1 MPYVNLPGSYVELQ
15 DGNLGQISANTSQSV
30 LVIGTASKG
39 LTSEPYQVT
48 DIASVVREF
57 GATSELT
64 RGASEVK
71 KGGGTNIYLYRL
83 PGTAPSVSAIGADYD
98 GSGVAGI
105 KITPIQQSPEAAANY
120 AVAYKHAELYSSDGA
135 GELADKSRVVAQLVV
150 VNLTTDAIV
159 WMGDA
164 FDGATSDNGEVDVS
178 FDMADIDLGLGSAK
192 DSDALETLKLAV
204 TIPGSYSGGDYSV
217 SVSGV
222 TVTGDLSS
230 VAYEEVSAASST
242 NTNQPVGVTEWYFHT
257 MPKFTVT
264 LPTGSGTGVYT
275 AAQVSIVDGGMDAA
289 NEVKLYDGLV
299 AGTNTSSVF
308 LVDRGEADDGTGL
321 EIDVS
326 INYATSGA
334 YTVSQVNVIDAGQNY
349 MVGDVLVW
357 KGEDLGGTSANDLTL
372 TVTEVDAGE
381 GGTVTGFI
389 VSGTRFVHKPF
400 KAGVSPS
407 TLTILGTALGG
418 LTTAHDLTLTV
429 TSVNSLGLISA
440 VSVTG
445 SRQAQTLTPTAIAT
459 RLEADFAASTL
470 SEIFSINRSSGEITF
485 TPNGPTNGTS
495 NVLVYPSDHPWA
507 GYAARPFVSAP
518 LVVGG
523 SGITIAGSSA
533 SHRRSRDIGL
543 YPLSLDRAFSSV
555 QGGVY
560 VPLSK
565 VKDGGAVLSYGLR
578 GSAFYQPGSSAY
590 LAANALG
597 TSQVVYDLGDT
608 GQSLSLIKRYEKI
621 HTAFEDL
628 DLAAFDFIVP
638 LSVHLNSP
646 NIADGLEATWA
657 DSSYPVPGSS
667 KDVLGYLATVNNGD
681 YTYTYYWSDD
691 SISAKIASAGVVED
705 ASPSLLYTEV
715 NFAHLLA
722 KYCHENSSD
731 YKFVHGVIGTTLP
744 SGLNPR
750 AIRAYYGSA
759 PSYVFDGEENAYYVT
774 ENGVGLLG
782 HKFVGGHTTFNN
794 GLKHGGL
801 FLTKD
806 GLIDYADANLVLDE
820 NQKKVDLGKYISVV
834 AFFGRT
840 TDDLNPRRP
849 NYILNAATMVAG
861 LLPTISVANSL
872 INEKLT
878 QLTVDYRT
886 ETKVIDAGC
895 GLGLVMAKSE
905 PNGVSAS
912 IADSPTFASPT
923 SDYTRLT
930 TVRIISRLVDQLRV
944 ATRPFIGKGLSAPMR
959 AALESAIGEVLK
971 DNIAGEPIQ
980 TVTSASFK
988 IEQSASDRVLGKM
1001 KVRLTI
1007 TPVFEL
1013 RQITF
1018 SVNLSAQ

>member
-83 PGTAPSVSAIGADYD
+83 PGTAPSVSAIGADAF
-98 GSGVAGI
+98 GAPAGI
-105 KITPIQQSPEAAANY
+105 KITPIQQSPEAASNY

-135 GELADKSRVVAQLVV
+135 GEVADKSRVVAQLVV

-159 WMGDA
+159 WMGNA

-178 FDMADIDLGLGSAK
+178 FDMSDVDLGIGSAA
-192 DSDALETLKLAV
+192 DSDALETLKLGV
-204 TIPGSYSGGDYSV
+204 SVGGSYTGGEYSV
-217 SVSGV
+217 TVSGV

-230 VAYEEVSAASST
+230 TEYTEVSATSGT
-242 NTNQPVGVTEWYFHT
+242 EINQPAGTAWYFRD

-264 LPTGSGTGVYT
+264 LPTGSATGAYT
-275 AAQVSIVDGGMDAA
+275 AAQVNVVDGGSAA
-289 NEVKLYDGLV
+289 SDEVIIYDELL
-299 AGTNTSSVF
+299 AGTDTFSESF
-308 LVDRGEADDGTGL
+308 VDRVDEEVDGTGL
-321 EIDVS
+321 EIAVT

-334 YTVSQVNVIDAGQNY
+334 YTVSQVSVADAGANY
-349 MVGDVLVW
+349 KVGDVLVW
-357 KGEDLGGTSANDLTL
+357 KGTELGGTSANNLAL
-372 TVTEVDAGE
+372 TVTGVNVGD
-381 GGTVTGFI
+381 GGTVTDFI

-400 KAGVSPS
+400 KAGVTPS
-407 TLTILGTALGG
+407 TLTIPGTALGG
-418 LTTAHDLTLTV
+418 TAPDHNLVLTV
-429 TSVNSLGLISA
+429 TSVNALGLIST

-445 SRQAQTLTPTAIAT
+445 TRAAQPLTASNVADLIQESFQDSPLDNIFDIT
-459 RLEADFAASTL
+459 RV
-470 SEIFSINRSSGEITF
+470 GPEITF
-485 TPNGPTNGTS
+485 TPNGLTHDTS
-495 NVLVYPSDHPWA
+495 GVLVYPSEHPWA
-507 GYAARPFVSAP
+507 GFAARPFVSAP
-518 LVVGG
+518 ITMTGA
-523 SGITIAGSSA
+523 GITISGESV
-533 SHRRSRDIGL
+533 SHRVSRDIGL

-560 VPLSK
+560 IPLSK
-565 VKDGGAVLSYGLR
+565 VKDGGGVSSYGLR
-578 GSAFYQPGSSAY
+578 GSAFYQMGSSAY
-590 LAANALG
+590 LAANGLG
-597 TSQVVYDLGDT
+597 SSQVVYDLGDT

-646 NIADGLEATWA
+646 NIADGLETTWT

-667 KDVLGYLATVNNGD
+667 KDALGYLATVNNGD

-691 SISAKIASAGVVED
+691 SIAPKIASAGVPGD
-705 ASPSLLYTEV
+705 ASPALLYTEV

-774 ENGVGLLG
+774 ENGAGLLG

-806 GLIDYADANLVLDE
+806 GLIDYAEANLVLDE
-820 NQKKVDLGKYISVV
+820 NQRKVDLGKYVSVV

-872 INEKLT
+872 INEKLS
-878 QLTVDYRT
+878 QLTIDYRT

-1001 KVRLTI
+1001 KVKLTI

>member
-83 PGTAPSVSAIGADYD
+83 PGTAPSVSAIGADVF
-98 GSGVAGI
+98 GGIAGI
-105 KITPIQQSPEAAANY
+105 KVTPIQQSPEAAANY
-120 AVAYKHAELYSSDGA
+120 AVAYKHAEMYSTDGPGA
-135 GELADKSRVVAQLVV
+135 AADASRVVAQLVV

-159 WMGDA
+159 WMGNA

-178 FDMADIDLGLGSAK
+178 FDMSDVDLGIGSAEA
-192 DSDALETLKLAV
+192 SDAVETLKLQVGV
-204 TIPGSYSGGDYSV
+204 TSPYSGGEYSV
-217 SVSGV
+217 TISGV
-222 TVTGDLSS
+222 TVTGDVSS
-230 VAYEEVSAASST
+230 TVYEELSAASGT
-242 NTNQPVGVTEWYFHT
+242 EINQPVGETGWYFRA

-264 LPTGSGTGVYT
+264 LPTGSTTGAYT
-275 AAQVSIVDGGMDAA
+275 AAQVNVVDGGLEATTKSK
-289 NEVKLYDGLV
+289 VYDGLV
-299 AGTNTSSVF
+299 AGTNSVDDF
-308 LVDRGEADDGTGL
+308 VERFGEEVDGTDL
-321 EIDVS
+321 EIAVT

-334 YTVSQVNVIDAGQNY
+334 YTVSQVSITDGGINY
-349 MVGDVLVW
+349 KVGDVLTW
-357 KGEDLGGTSANDLTL
+357 AGTDLGGSSANNLVL
-372 TVTEVDAGE
+372 TVTEVDASA
-381 GGTVTGFI
+381 GGTVTNFI
-389 VSGTRFVHKPF
+389 VSGTRFIHKPF
-400 KAGVSPS
+400 KAGATPS
-407 TLTILGTALGG
+407 TLKILGTSLGG
-418 LTTAHDLTLTV
+418 STTAHDLTLTV
-429 TSVNSLGLISA
+429 TSVNALGLIST
-440 VSVTG
+440 VSVAG
-445 SRQAQTLTPTAIAT
+445 NRQSQPLTATAIAT
-459 RLEADFAASTL
+459 SLRASFQDSTL
-470 SEIFSINRSSGEITF
+470 NDIFTIAGDPGEVTF
-485 TPNGPTNGTS
+485 TPNKVTHATS
-495 NVLVYPSDHPWA
+495 GVLVYPSEHPWA
-507 GYAARPFVSAP
+507 GFAARPFASSPTTVS
-518 LVVGG
+518 G
-523 SGITIAGSSA
+523 SGITIAASSA
-533 SHRRSRDIGL
+533 SHRVSRDIGL

-560 VPLSK
+560 IPLSK
-565 VKDGGAVLSYGLR
+565 VKDGGPVSSYGLR
-578 GSAFYQPGSSAY
+578 GAAFYQMGSSAY
-590 LAANALG
+590 LTANDLG
-597 TSQVVYDLGDT
+597 SSQVVYDLGDT

-646 NIADGLEATWA
+646 NIADGLETTWA

-691 SISAKIASAGVVED
+691 SIAAKIASAGVPAD

-744 SGLNPR
+744 TGLNPR

-774 ENGVGLLG
+774 ENGAGLLG

-806 GLIDYADANLVLDE
+806 GLIDYAEANLILDE
-820 NQKKVDLGKYISVV
+820 NQRKIDLGKYVSVV

-872 INEKLT
+872 INEKLS
-878 QLTVDYRT
+878 QLTIDYRT

-1001 KVRLTI
+1001 KVKLTI